1 MIPQSYI
8 DDVLNRAS
16 ISDVIGGRIS
26 LKKTGKNWSA
36 LCPFHDEKSPSF
48 TVNDDKQ
55 FYYCFGCGASG
66 NAIGFVMAYEGIDF
80 PQAVRSLGVSLG
92 LGDPEKSGRPVNA
105 MPTKTEKGLRNIL
118 ITERLVVAMAESDL
132 SSGIVLSNEDAKRYE
147 LAKKRIEKI
156 QIKLAQAGL

>member
-1 MIPQSYI
+1 MISQSYI
-8 DDVLNRAS
+8 DDVLARAS
-16 ISDVIGGRIS
+16 ISDVIGGRVS

-48 TVNDDKQ
+48 SVNDEKQ

-66 NAIGFVMAYEGIDF
+66 NAIGFVMAYEGVEF

-92 LGDPEKSGRPVNA
+92 LGDPEKSDRPITV

-118 ITERLVVAMAESDL
+118 VTEQLIVAMSESDISKGIEL
-132 SSGIVLSNEDAKRYE
+132 SPEDRKRYE
-147 LAKKRIEKI
+147 LAKERIKKI
-156 QIKLAQAGL
+156 QFKLAQAGV

>member
-8 DDVLNRAS
+8 DDVLSRA
-16 ISDVIGGRIS
+16 IVSDVIGGRIT

-48 TVNDDKQ
+48 SVNDDKQ
-55 FYYCFGCGASG
+55 MWYCFGCGAGG
-66 NAIGFVMAYEGIDF
+66 NVIGFVMDYDRVEF

-92 LGDPEKSGRPVNA
+92 LGDPESSDRPIKA

-118 ITERLVVAMAESDL
+118 VTERLIVAMAESDTSKGLAL
-132 SSGIVLSNEDAKRYE
+132 SEDDKKRYK
-147 LAKKRIEKI
+147 LAKQRIEKI
-156 QIKLAQAGL
+156 LLRLAEAGI

>member
-8 DDVLNRAS
+8 DNVLSRAS
-16 ISDVIGGRIS
+16 ISDVIGGRIA

-66 NAIGFVMAYEGIDF
+66 NVIGFVMDFDRVEF
-80 PQAVRSLGVSLG
+80 PQAVRSIGVSLG
-92 LGDPEKSGRPVNA
+92 LVDPESSDRPVNA

-118 ITERLVVAMAESDL
+118 VTERLIVAMAESDTSKGVAL
-132 SSGIVLSNEDAKRYE
+132 SDDDKKRYE
-147 LAKKRIEKI
+147 LAKQRIEKI
-156 QIKLAQAGL
+156 LLRLAEAGI

>member
-1 MIPQSYI
+1 LIPQSYI
-8 DDVLNRAS
+8 YDVLARAS
-16 ISDVIGGRIS
+16 ISDVVGGRLS

-48 TVNDDKQ
+48 TVNDEKQ

-66 NAIGFVMAYEGIDF
+66 NAIGFVMDYEGIEF

-92 LGDPEKSGRPVNA
+92 LGDPEESERSLTL

-118 ITERLVVAMAESDL
+118 VTERLIVAMSESDISNGIEL
-132 SSGIVLSNEDAKRYE
+132 SPEDRKRYE
-147 LAKKRIEKI
+147 LAKERIKKI
-156 QIKLAQAGL
+156 QFKLAQAGV